1 MTDSGSG
8 LNPGTTATGSRLRV
22 SLEGSFRE
30 ARELKSLGSDLGSE
44 KNPKGHTHSFT
55 RVWLLGGLDSPEL
68 WHSASEV
75 SG

>member
-1 MTDSGSG
+1 M
-8 LNPGTTATGSRLRV
+8 

-44 KNPKGHTHSFT
+44 KDPKGHTHSFT

-68 WHSASEV
+68 RHSASEV